1 MQLVLLG
8 LLLDGTDKSN
18 VHHLHSLLMT
28 SFVLWSRGTQGCSLG
43 LVAQPEEPEHTP
55 WGTWG
60 VPEGERNTVA
70 GSSGVCLRQQKK

>member
-1 MQLVLLG
+1 MVQRNAG
-8 LLLDGTDKSN
+8 L
-18 VHHLHSLLMT
+18 
-28 SFVLWSRGTQGCSLG
+28 QSLG

-70 GSSGVCLRQQKK
+70 GSSGVCLRHQKK